1 MQLNLRVHIGFSKI
15 RFVHFAT
22 PQNQMS
28 KSERNQ
34 CPELKTNY
42 FQILSLAAYNTCI
55 CSSSF
60 FKLYFNIIITFRFIT
75 YHISVSYPM
84 EPLLMSKASDPIF
97 LQRYSLK
104 FVYHSNNLLIQ
115 NFYKSLCLRRQSA
128 YCQYPVESTLF
139 LLLVLLPSRME

>member
-28 KSERNQ
+28 KSERKQ

-60 FKLYFNIIITFRFIT
+60 FKVYFNIITFRFIT

-84 EPLLMSKASDPIF
+84 EPLLMSKASDAHI
-97 LQRYSLK
+97 S
-104 FVYHSNNLLIQ
+104 
-115 NFYKSLCLRRQSA
+115 
-128 YCQYPVESTLF
+128 STLLPEICLSFQQPSNTEF
-139 LLLVLLPSRME
+139 L